1 MNIEVTGSN
10 NIVAGRDFI
19 ENHLKLGNEE
29 IRTLAAILAEEIN
42 SRPNET
48 WSPLYLR
55 TLMIA
60 KLEKSRR
67 VMLGLF

>member
-48 WSPLYLR
+48 WSPPSICEL
-55 TLMIA
+55 
-60 KLEKSRR
+60 
-67 VMLGLF
+67 